1 MDNGQAYKWSISVK
15 RIVVLSD
22 LQIPYQDDKAVSAV
36 LEFVRDYK
44 PDELWCV
51 GDELDAPEPS
61 RWNKGMLGEYADT
74 LQDSMDMTQEIMS
87 AFRKA
92 LGNKPFIIQRSNHT
106 DRIDTYI
113 RKYAPAFA
121 SLDSLK
127 IEELLGYDK
136 LGITYLHR
144 MHELLPGWVMG
155 HGDEGSLNRV
165 AGSTALGLA
174 KKLGRSFVCGH
185 THRLGL
191 QHETTGLYGK
201 TKTLFGLEVGHMMD
215 IKKASYLTSGA
226 NWQQGFG
233 ILVQEGSKVAPYT
246 VPIINGDILLP

>member
-1 MDNGQAYKWSISVK
+1 MK
-15 RIVVLSD
+15 RIVILSD

-61 RWNKGMLGEYADT
+61 RWNKGMAGEYADT
-74 LQDSMDMTQEIMS
+74 LQDGIDQTREIMAS
-87 AFRKA
+87 FKKA

-106 DRIDTYI
+106 DRIDTYM
-113 RKYAPAFA
+113 RKYAPAFS

-127 IEELLGYDK
+127 IEKLLGYDD
-136 LGITYLHR
+136 LGITYLHK
-144 MHELLPGWVMG
+144 MKELIPGWVMG
-155 HGDEGSLNRV
+155 HGDEGALNRV
-165 AGSTALGLA
+165 PGGTAMGLA

-191 QHETTGLYGK
+191 QHETSGLYGK

-215 IKKASYLTSGA
+215 MKQAHYLSSGA

-233 ILVQEGSKVAPYT
+233 ILVQQGNKVAPYT
-246 VPIINGDILLP
+246 VPIINGEILAP